1 VHGLDGRVGG
11 LEAVVADKAEAAR
24 GARLRVAHDL
34 GRLDDHAE
42 RGESVVQQLRAR
54 RRALPPK
61 LTTGS
66 KRSMESAR
74 LRPGPRLR
82 VCGSSRARPR
92 GRASP
97 QRARPPR
104 RPGAAAAGRAQSTR
118 AGTLGQAPP
127 AAGER
132 GLRPRAF
139 SSTSESRLPIN
150 RLAPMSCCFLS
161 WLALFTRMGLPY
173 TLIMFRILIACAPAR
188 TASRA
193 GRQPVSPRGGRRA
206 HGPRAAAGRAGGNG
220 FAHSPRRPHCE
231 TPQSRS
237 PGACWSRGPWAGTR

>member
-1 VHGLDGRVGG
+1 MPNAEKVSYSSCARAAALY
-11 LEAVVADKAEAAR
+11 LQNSLPVVNAAWNQPGSGQGPGCASAAAR
-24 GARLRVAHDL
+24 AHARAGGPLHSA
-34 GRLDDHAE
+34 
-42 RGESVVQQLRAR
+42 RAR
-54 RRALPPK
+54 HAAQERLPLDEHRARVRAL
-61 LTTGS
+61 S
-66 KRSMESAR
+66 
-74 LRPGPRLR
+74 
-82 VCGSSRARPR
+82 ARPR
-92 GRASP
+92 
-97 QRARPPR
+97 R
-104 RPGAAAAGRAQSTR
+104 RP
-118 AGTLGQAPP
+118 
-127 AAGER
+127 GER

-150 RLAPMSCCFLS
+150 RLAPVSCCFLS